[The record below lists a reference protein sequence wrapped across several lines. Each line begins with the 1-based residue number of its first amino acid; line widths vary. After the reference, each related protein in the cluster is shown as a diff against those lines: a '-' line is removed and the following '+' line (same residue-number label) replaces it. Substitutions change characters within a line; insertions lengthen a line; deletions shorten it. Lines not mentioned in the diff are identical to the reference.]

1 VPSRKG
7 RLQKNSSPLRGLK
20 PLAQFGANPKVPR
33 LDYPTVA
40 PRGPKL
46 YKLAARPRIL
56 GVGPGEPPPGFV
68 TAHTSASE
76 WRYYWAL
83 SRVLGTPRNPRI
95 GPFTGGVDWSYQKAI
110 EGGRMEPGGSV
121 VDFVVHQ
128 GTSTMGIRIQ
138 TERFHVFADAATQM
152 KDLSTKIHV
161 KALDKIIDIY
171 DQWSIA
177 DRTGEATIKQ
187 VKRALQGIQEQDPLR
202 FGTAQ
207 RKRAIK

>member
-1 VPSRKG
+1 MPRKG
-7 RLQKNSSPLRGLK
+7 SLGKNSSPLKALK
-20 PLAQFGANPKVPR
+20 PLQQLGANPKVPR

-40 PRGPKL
+40 PVGPKL
-46 YKLAARPRIL
+46 YKMQARPRML
-56 GVGPGEPPPGFV
+56 GMGPGDPPPGFV

-83 SRVLGTPRNPRI
+83 AKVLGTPANPRQ
-95 GPFTGGVDWSYQKAI
+95 GPYVGGADWSYQKAI
-110 EGGRMEPGGSV
+110 EGGRTEPGGSV
-121 VDFVVHQ
+121 VDFIVHQ
-128 GTSTMGIRIQ
+128 GMGTLGIRIQ

-152 KDLSTKIHV
+152 RDFSQKVKV
-161 KALDKIIDIY
+161 KALTDIIDVF

-187 VKRALQGIQEQDPLR
+187 VKRALQGIQEPDPIR

-207 RKRAIK
+207 RKREVR